1 MSQEV
6 LLTFG
11 NYLLGSS
18 GSLSDSLALLTFTIE
33 DPFLVFEFSESSFVP
48 TSSLSHNH
56 GTWTRVSTSPN
67 RWKWSCAPYQSQS
80 GTEYYG
86 WQAAFSST
94 ATIPVG
100 SLTTSNL
107 GGGTCSII
115 ASGGDFRN
123 MQTIDRTFANCTAL
137 TSFAVMRCLDGVILN
152 SSGTYS
158 GCTGVVDSSAVESYN
173 YMKSLSSPPS
183 NHSGMFSDCGSS
195 TYLAEI
201 PSSWGGT
208 YIPPSTLLDWSLDST
223 KASWSVQSF
232 PGPTSGG
239 KPLSVFTT
247 ASVSAYA
254 GVSMNRTRCYN
265 KINSFSTA
273 TSSYMYFRPA
283 FFYLSRGTTPGP
295 STTSQIGWLLTS
307 TGYNGVLTP
316 NQGSTDMPGTLD
328 YSAYGPLNLE
338 YGTYSDWYS
347 NYIKFGFLVTNVPSS
362 SWNLSKGSAFLYNSN
377 FKTDDV
383 MKYFYGEG

>member
-11 NYLLGSS
+11 NYLLGGS
-18 GSLSDSLALLTFTIE
+18 GSLFTFTIE
-33 DPFLVFEFSESSFVP
+33 DPFLVFEFTESSFVP
-48 TSSLSHNH
+48 TSGLSHNH
-56 GTWTRVSTSPN
+56 GTWTRVSTSQN

-107 GGGTCSII
+107 GGGTCSIV
-115 ASGGDFRN
+115 AAGGDFRN

-158 GCTGVVDSSAVESYN
+158 GCTGVSDRSAVDSYK
-173 YMKSLSSPPS
+173 YMNSLSSPPS

-208 YIPPSTLLDWSLDST
+208 YVPQSTWLTWNLDSA
-223 KASWSVQSF
+223 KASWSVPTF

-239 KPLSVFTT
+239 KPLNVFTA

-265 KINSFSTA
+265 KIHSFSTA

-283 FFYLSRGTTPGP
+283 FFVLDQQSSPTPGS
-295 STTSQIGWLLTS
+295 STASEILWLLTS
-307 TGYNGVLTP
+307 TGYNGVLSP

-338 YGTYSDWYS
+338 YGSYQTWMSYQ
-347 NYIKFGFLVTNVPSS
+347 IRFGFLVTNVPSS

>member
-18 GSLSDSLALLTFTIE
+18 GSLFTFTIE
-33 DPFLVFEFSESSFVP
+33 DPFLVFEFTESSFVP
-48 TSSLSHNH
+48 TSSLSHSH

-86 WQAAFSST
+86 WQAAFSTT
-94 ATIPVG
+94 ASEPVG

-115 ASGGDFRN
+115 AAGGDFRN
-123 MQTIDRTFANCTAL
+123 MQTIDRTFANCTGL

-158 GCTGVVDSSAVESYN
+158 GCSGVVDSSAVDSYN
-173 YMKSLSSPPS
+173 YMNGLSSPPS

-208 YIPPSTLLDWSLDST
+208 YIPRSTLLDWSVDST
-223 KASWSVQSF
+223 KASWTVQSF
-232 PGPTSGG
+232 PASTSGG
-239 KPLSVFTT
+239 KPLNVFTT
-247 ASVSAYA
+247 ASVSSYA
-254 GVSMNRTRCYN
+254 GVSMNRARCYN
-265 KINSFSTA
+265 KMNNFVYME
-273 TSSYMYFRPA
+273 TSAYMYFRPA
-283 FFYLSRGTTPGP
+283 FFFLSGGGRPSS
-295 STTSQIGWLLTS
+295 STTLQIEWILTS
-307 TGYNGVLTP
+307 TGYNGVLNP
-316 NQGSTDMPGTLD
+316 DQAATDMPGTLD

-338 YGTYSDWYS
+338 YGSYKSWMS
-347 NYIKFGFLVTNVPSS
+347 NRVKFGFLVTNDQSS
-362 SWNLSKGSAFLYNSN
+362 TWDLTKGYAFLYNSN